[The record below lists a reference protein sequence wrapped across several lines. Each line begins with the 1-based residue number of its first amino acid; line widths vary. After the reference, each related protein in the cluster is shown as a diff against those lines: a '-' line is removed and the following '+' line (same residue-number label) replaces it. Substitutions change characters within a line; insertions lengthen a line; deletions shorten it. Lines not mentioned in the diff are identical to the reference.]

1 MPWKDVTIVSQRYE
15 LVRLYL
21 NGTTAMTTL
30 CRRFG
35 VSRKTAYKWVAR
47 YQAGGAD
54 ALMDQSRR
62 PQTSPHQTPPAQV
75 AQVLALAK
83 EHPTWGGT
91 KLHFAL
97 RDDGMDPLPAPSTI
111 TTILRRAGRL
121 RDVPVAQRPYVR
133 FARDAPN
140 ELWQMDFKGW
150 HALRTG
156 TVHPFSVLD
165 DHSRYLVLLHA
176 TDDQHRGAIQR
187 VLTACFRTYGL
198 PWELLADNGP
208 PWGTSEPHTR
218 TGLDI
223 WLMQLG
229 ITPIHGRPLH
239 PQTQGK
245 IERFHRTLKAD
256 VFAGRTFVD
265 LPDAQQAFDA
275 FRQVYNHQRPHDAV
289 LDHQPPGR
297 VYAPSPRPFP
307 DTIPEPAYADDAQVR
322 RVAPKGTISY
332 QRRRLPIGKGFAGMR
347 VGVYPTEVDGII
359 RIQFYATTLTEVN
372 LHDLA
377 PT

>member
-15 LVRLYL
+15 FVRLYL
-21 NGTTAMTTL
+21 DGTSSMTTL

-35 VSRKTAYKWVAR
+35 VARKTAYKWVAR
-47 YQAGGAD
+47 YRAGGAE

-62 PQTSPHQTPPAQV
+62 PSTSPHQTPPDLA
-75 AQVLALAK
+75 AQVLALAE
-83 EHPTWGGT
+83 EHPTWGGK

-111 TTILRRAGRL
+111 TKILRRAGRL
-121 RDVPVAQRPYVR
+121 RDVPVAPRQYCR
-133 FARDAPN
+133 FERAVPN

-150 HALRTG
+150 HAMRAG
-156 TVHPFSVLD
+156 KVHPLSVLD
-165 DHSRYLVLLHA
+165 DHSRYLLVLHA
-176 TDDQHRGAIQR
+176 TEDQDRAAIQP

-208 PWGTSEPHTR
+208 PWGTSEPHAR

-265 LPDAQQAFDA
+265 LAEAQHAFDA
-275 FRQVYNHQRPHDAV
+275 FRQVYNDRRPHESV
-289 LDHQPPGR
+289 PDHQPPGR
-297 VYAPSPRPFP
+297 IHGAAGRCTPAGTHRRRVGPRP
-307 DTIPEPAYADDAQVR
+307 
-322 RVAPKGTISY
+322 G
-332 QRRRLPIGKGFAGMR
+332 RRRSGRRRHRPCGCGGT
-347 VGVYPTEVDGII
+347 VPPP
-359 RIQFYATTLTEVN
+359 
-372 LHDLA
+372 LA
-377 PT
+377 